1 MIISKDNYYEEDEK
15 LFSTGNDELDDIL
28 EEDIAGAG
36 YKILKTLDKLRY
48 KVIDTTDE
56 GFEDDCF
63 ININDMEEFR
73 RISGHM
79 RCGIR

>member
-1 MIISKDNYYEEDEK
+1 MSA
-15 LFSTGNDELDDIL
+15 L

>member
-1 MIISKDNYYEEDEK
+1 MVLWKTADGRLQTTFGWYSVRCM
-15 LFSTGNDELDDIL
+15 SAL